1 MTISG
6 TSRTSC
12 AATASPDADP
22 GEVTLGCLSVT
33 LHVFRVTNQND
44 FHHNR
49 ATTAVLVW
57 ISLPEAHSL
66 SW

>member
-1 MTISG
+1 
-6 TSRTSC
+6 
-12 AATASPDADP
+12 
-22 GEVTLGCLSVT
+22 
-33 LHVFRVTNQND
+33 VTNQND
-44 FHHNR
+44 FHHNQ